1 MAEAAASNS
10 NLSKLRAWRAT
21 DRQMQR
27 SALVTLA
34 FVAVII
40 ITGGAVRL
48 TGSGLGCSGWP
59 KCSPGKLIEASNVN
73 QAIEQIN
80 RLITGLIAVPIVVTI
95 VMVVRRVH
103 RRRDLTALAVLMFVW
118 LVLEAVVGGIVV
130 LTDLHPVSVAAH
142 FMLGLAGLV
151 TAVVLH
157 RRTLESAGPFHAT
170 VSAPVRHL
178 VRVVAALATLVMLL
192 GTVVT
197 GTGPHSGDE
206 RAIHRFGFLLSS
218 VARVHSLG
226 VWVFVASLVVLFRR
240 VRNTA
245 DFGRVGAALQAVVFA
260 TVVQGTIGYVQY
272 AAKLPAM
279 LVAMHLA
286 GAVAVTITVTRLVL
300 SSREPESSLPTEV
313 VSPGRLD
320 TADRAAR

>member
-1 MAEAAASNS
+1 MAESRAAR
-10 NLSKLRAWRAT
+10 LRAWRAT
-21 DRQMQR
+21 DRQLR
-27 SALVTLA
+27 LSALVTLV

-59 KCSPGKLIEASNVN
+59 RCSPGKLIEASNVN

-95 VMVVRRVH
+95 AMVVRRVG
-103 RRRDLTALAVLMFVW
+103 RRRDLTVLAVAMFVW
-118 LVLEAVVGGIVV
+118 LVMEAVVGGIVV
-130 LTDLHPVSVAAH
+130 LTDLHPIAVATH

-157 RRTLESAGPFHAT
+157 RRTLESPGPYQSTVSVPVRNLVRAVAGLAT
-170 VSAPVRHL
+170 VAMV
-178 VRVVAALATLVMLL
+178 L

-218 VARVHSLG
+218 VARVHSIA
-226 VWVFVASLVVLFRR
+226 VWVFIASLLLLFRR
-240 VRNTA
+240 IRNTP
-245 DFGRVGAALQAVVFA
+245 DFQVVGAALQAIALVA
-260 TVVQGTIGYVQY
+260 LVQGAIGYVQY
-272 AAKLPAM
+272 ASKLPVM

-300 SSREPESSLPTEV
+300 AARAPTSSVIATAA

-320 TADRAAR
+320 TADRAVQ

>member
-1 MAEAAASNS
+1 MR
-10 NLSKLRAWRAT
+10 L
-21 DRQMQR
+21 
-27 SALVTLA
+27 SALVTLV

-80 RLITGLIAVPIVVTI
+80 RLITGLIALPIVVTI
-95 VMVVRRVH
+95 VMVARRAH
-103 RRRDLTALAVLMFVW
+103 RRRDLTALAVSMLVW
-118 LVLEAVVGGIVV
+118 LVLEAVLGGIVV
-130 LTDLHPVSVAAH
+130 LTDLHPISVAAH

-157 RRTLESAGPFHAT
+157 RRTLESAGPFHAA
-170 VSAPVRHL
+170 VSMPVRNL
-178 VRVVAALATLVMLL
+178 VRIVAALATLVMLL

-218 VARVHSLG
+218 VARVHSLA
-226 VWVFVASLVVLFRR
+226 VWAFVASLVVLFRR
-240 VRNTA
+240 IKDTP
-245 DFGRVGAALQAVVFA
+245 DFRQVGSALQAVVFVA
-260 TVVQGTIGYVQY
+260 VLQGAIGYLQY
-272 AAKLPAM
+272 ASKLPVL

-286 GAVAVTITVTRLVL
+286 GAVAVAIAATRLVL
-300 SSREPESSLPTEV
+300 ASRVPNSSAPIDRI
-313 VSPGRLD
+313 SPGLLG
-320 TADRAAR
+320 TADRAVR

>member
-1 MAEAAASNS
+1 MVDSAVSMS
-10 NLSKLRAWRAT
+10 TVSRLRAWRAT
-21 DRQMQR
+21 ERQMR
-27 SALVTLA
+27 LCALVTLV

-59 KCSPGKLIEASNVN
+59 KCSPGKLIEASNLN

-80 RLITGLIAVPIVVTI
+80 RLITGLIAVPIIATI
-95 VMVVRRVH
+95 VAVVRQVE
-103 RRRDLTALAVLMFVW
+103 RRRDLTMLAVSMFIW

-130 LTDLHPVSVAAH
+130 RTHLHPISVATH

-157 RRTLESAGPFHAT
+157 RRTHESPGPFRSS
-170 VSAPVRHL
+170 VSAPVRNL
-178 VRVVAALATLVMLL
+178 VRVVAALATLVMVL

-218 VARVHSLG
+218 VARVHSLA
-226 VWVFVASLVVLFRR
+226 VWTFIASLIVLYRR
-240 VRNTA
+240 TRNTT
-245 DFGRVGAALQAVVFA
+245 DFQTVGSALEAIAVAV
-260 TVVQGTIGYVQY
+260 VVQGAIGYLQY
-272 AAKLPAM
+272 ETKLPVL
-279 LVAMHLA
+279 LVAMHLI
-286 GAVAVTITVTRLVL
+286 GAVAVTITVTRLL
-300 SSREPESSLPTEV
+300 LASRTP
-313 VSPGRLD
+313 
-320 TADRAAR
+320 AHAHAH